1 MNTLTERNSP
11 KPWET
16 WETWAL
22 KYLLIN
28 MGGRKMRV
36 TVLSVIVTALA
47 WTLVT
52 LVLLA
57 VLLTPL
63 ALIMMIIG
71 G

>member
-1 MNTLTERNSP
+1 
-11 KPWET
+11 
-16 WETWAL
+16 
-22 KYLLIN
+22 
-28 MGGRKMRV
+28 MRV

-63 ALIMMIIG
+63 VLIMMVIG

>member
-1 MNTLTERNSP
+1 
-11 KPWET
+11 
-16 WETWAL
+16 
-22 KYLLIN
+22 
-28 MGGRKMRV
+28 MRV
-36 TVLSVIVTALA
+36 TVLSIIVTALA

-63 ALIMMIIG
+63 VLIMMVIG

>member
-1 MNTLTERNSP
+1 
-11 KPWET
+11 
-16 WETWAL
+16 
-22 KYLLIN
+22 
-28 MGGRKMRV
+28 MRV

-52 LVLLA
+52 LFLVA

-63 ALIMMIIG
+63 ALVMIVIG

>member
-1 MNTLTERNSP
+1 
-11 KPWET
+11 
-16 WETWAL
+16 
-22 KYLLIN
+22 
-28 MGGRKMRV
+28 MRV

-63 ALIMMIIG
+63 ALVMMVIG

>member
-1 MNTLTERNSP
+1 
-11 KPWET
+11 
-16 WETWAL
+16 
-22 KYLLIN
+22 
-28 MGGRKMRV
+28 MRV

-63 ALIMMIIG
+63 VLVMMVIG